1 MLALVVV
8 RSDEPLANGAEAAV
22 PHVLGPRVVEIG
34 QPPSRRQ
41 EPRRLPVEPGQPGAI
56 QVVERP
62 RADQRVDAGRQ
73 SGRLQVAHVA
83 EPEVD
88 PVAEPLQS
96 PAGLLQHGLGG
107 VQPHARAVRQL
118 FQERLQVRPRAAAD
132 VDHQPGLRP
141 VVGDQRGGDR
151 AGERQ
156 QVGEP
161 VGGGPPPRE
170 LGVLPDL
177 RAVLLR
183 GGHEAPPPAVDSM
196 GVGALLNRRVVSAG
210 RVMSSPVTSI
220 AGVRAM
226 ADSRPA
232 TASGETN
239 RAAARKVPAAAIA
252 SPRSSGWT
260 TSLAR
265 AGPRV
270 CRAPAPSPLAASST
284 ATRGAEPASRATS
297 PEPMPAT
304 SMLAVTAR
312 TSVRP
317 RTRATSAAPAM
328 LAPLATDTST
338 PMTGTGWAAR
348 SSATGTC
355 ASYCGSVQAL
365 LGLGFDVGWELV
377 GGGDSL
383 QAGGLHVGGEEDPD
397 AATGGSSAGE
407 MATLGPVVDDVGF
420 DAEAGGDVGDAVLV
434 VGAWGGVDVGVL
446 VGRAGG
452 ALPAGR
458 LDLGWERDAP
468 AAGRAAAGG

>member
-232 TASGETN
+232 TASGEAN

-284 ATRGAEPASRATS
+284 AARGAEPASRATS

-317 RTRATSAAPAM
+317 RTRATSAAPAVR
-328 LAPLATDTST
+328 LAQHPAST
-338 PMTGTGWAAR
+338 PGRRQMRPRGRSTGGENGGSR
-348 SSATGTC
+348 SSA
-355 ASYCGSVQAL
+355 S
-365 LGLGFDVGWELV
+365 
-377 GGGDSL
+377 
-383 QAGGLHVGGEEDPD
+383 
-397 AATGGSSAGE
+397 GGSMQTSAIRAAMTSAGVIDRTARTPAITGPMSWPMLATKFTTASRPTEEPFPRTTCVWLPVQKQPRAAPWNSSQTTNGTTAADHATSAQE
-407 MATLGPVVDDVGF
+407 MASSP
-420 DAEAGGDVGDAVLV
+420 
-434 VGAWGGVDVGVL
+434 
-446 VGRAGG
+446 
-452 ALPAGR
+452 PAPKTSTQSG
-458 LDLGWERDAP
+458 
-468 AAGRAAAGG
+468 

>member
-56 QVVERP
+56 QVVERA
-62 RADQRVDAGRQ
+62 RADQHVDAGRQ

-141 VVGDQRGGDR
+141 VV
-151 AGERQ
+151 
-156 QVGEP
+156 VGEP
-161 VGGGPPPRE
+161 GGGGPPPRE

-284 ATRGAEPASRATS
+284 AARGAEPASRATS

-338 PMTGTGWAAR
+338 PITGTGWAAR
-348 SSATGTC
+348 SSATG
-355 ASYCGSVQAL
+355 
-365 LGLGFDVGWELV
+365 
-377 GGGDSL
+377 
-383 QAGGLHVGGEEDPD
+383 
-397 AATGGSSAGE
+397 
-407 MATLGPVVDDVGF
+407 M
-420 DAEAGGDVGDAVLV
+420 
-434 VGAWGGVDVGVL
+434 
-446 VGRAGG
+446 
-452 ALPAGR
+452 
-458 LDLGWERDAP
+458 
-468 AAGRAAAGG
+468 